1 MAIMGYLTT
10 FETGPAP
17 RSEAKIPIYRDSN
30 LPDHQDGQV
39 KPCPYSATLWG
50 GRTGQA
56 LSKLYLQPGNPATG
70 DHKGRPYNL

>member
-50 GRTGQA
+50 GTDRSSPVQTIPTA
-56 LSKLYLQPGNPATG
+56 W
-70 DHKGRPYNL
+70 